1 MPLTRQQKEERVATT
16 TANLQESASYVFM
29 AYDGLNVT
37 DMGELRGK
45 LHEQGAHLRVLPK
58 RLLRLVL
65 QNMKQEF
72 DPTAVEG
79 QIAVAWGDDAIAPAK
94 VIFDFAKKR
103 AEIMWLV
110 AGAMGDTFLSKEK
123 VIALAQLPGKQEL
136 RGQLVSVIA
145 GPMRG
150 LVNTLSGVQRN
161 FVYALQAVADKKSN
175 S

>member
-16 TANLQESASYVFM
+16 TEDLKGAESYVFM

-37 DMGELRGK
+37 DMGELRTK
-45 LHEQGAHLRVLPK
+45 LYEQGAHLRVLPK
-58 RLLRLVL
+58 RLLRLV
-65 QNMKQEF
+65 MKNVGQDW

-79 QIAVAWGDDAIAPAK
+79 QIAVAWGNDPVAPAK
-94 VIFDFAKKR
+94 VLHEFAKKR

-110 AGAMGDTFLSKEK
+110 AGAMGGAFLAKEQ

-136 RGQLVSVIA
+136 RGQLVGVIA

-150 LVNTLSGVQRN
+150 LVVTLSGVQRN
-161 FVYALQAVADKKSN
+161 FVYALKAVADKKDA
-175 S
+175 